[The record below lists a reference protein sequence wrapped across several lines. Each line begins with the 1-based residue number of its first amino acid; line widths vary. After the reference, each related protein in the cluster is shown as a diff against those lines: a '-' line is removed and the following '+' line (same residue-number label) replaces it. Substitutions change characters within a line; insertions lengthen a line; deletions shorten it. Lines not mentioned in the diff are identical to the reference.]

1 MRKIDVLRIKLL
13 GFHCE
18 SGFDALL
25 LEYADMLEPEPPENG
40 HPESLGAASSTLPRR
55 EAVILQPYF
64 AVVGAF

>member
-40 HPESLGAASSTLPRR
+40 HGSLGAASSTLPRR